1 MFKAT
6 GMQMC
11 VSRLTMPAVDFK
23 TAFKAVPHIDSTV
36 NSQLPL
42 ALKLLVGNSTSW
54 KMLLQALQA
63 WGGQLPWG
71 GQFDNCRKTTRVG
84 EYYYRAVSK
93 E

>member
-11 VSRLTMPAVDFK
+11 VSRLMMPAVDFK
-23 TAFKAVPHIDSTV
+23 IAFWAVPHIDSIV

-63 WGGQLPWG
+63 MCKVYCCSWICNSGFVYL
-71 GQFDNCRKTTRVG
+71 N
-84 EYYYRAVSK
+84 
-93 E
+93 